1 MDFSSGA
8 TKRYI
13 CNINSSEWWIWELC
27 RLSRPVWQVTLR
39 RTIITTNPPAE
50 KPKRTRSST
59 ATAKAAAAKAP
70 SASPVVAG
78 AATSTGSV
86 RKKAAASGPKGK
98 VKREPVSP
106 DVLAQSLTLITTSL
120 DDDKAENIVVIDL
133 AGRASFADKMVI
145 ATGLADRQIA
155 AMAQHIERKLK
166 EIGIK
171 RVLIEGANGSD
182 WVLLDTGDI
191 IVHLFK
197 PEARELYGLEKMWG
211 AELDDGNAEAVPT
224 A

>member
-27 RLSRPVWQVTLR
+27 RLSHPVWQVTLR

-106 DVLAQSLTLITTSL
+106 DVLAQSLTIITTSL